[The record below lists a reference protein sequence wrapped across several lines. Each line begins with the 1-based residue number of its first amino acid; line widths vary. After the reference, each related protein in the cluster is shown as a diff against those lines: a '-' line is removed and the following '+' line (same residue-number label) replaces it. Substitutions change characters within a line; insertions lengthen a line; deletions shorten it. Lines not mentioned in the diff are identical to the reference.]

1 MQELIPY
8 GYIYKVTNKI
18 NGKSYVGMRKLS
30 LDKRWRQYLGSGK
43 LLQQA
48 VKKYG
53 EENFVK
59 TLVCFADTVDDLQE
73 IEWKK
78 IKYFKSLGQAEYNL
92 FTGKGAGGDTFA
104 LLAGDRKE
112 EVLRRQTE
120 GIRRVA
126 PEMSLRAIEKREV
139 RYKEFV
145 ANHSDAILKTY
156 DELKH
161 IQRTSL
167 TLGLH
172 LKFTHRFLKESN
184 IELNYQIGKKTK
196 EQIDGIRRYYA
207 NRSCHENP
215 MSKDL
220 PVKDCTVCSNTF
232 EGTRKTCSD
241 GCLLVAHQRNGR
253 NNSPAPIFTSSYE
266 ELYQL
271 WIIEDKSVFELM
283 EVFGCK
289 QRTVYYLLEENGLP
303 TRKSD
308 VRKIR
313 EELFPKPLRSCD
325 FCEGDIPKQYR
336 GATCSQKCRV
346 NKLHRDKLL
355 AQ

>member
-1 MQELIPY
+1 MRSEIPY
-8 GYIYKVTNKI
+8 GYVYKITNKI

-53 EENFVK
+53 EGNFIK
-59 TLVCFADTVDDLQE
+59 ELVCYAYTLEELQE

-78 IKYFKSLGQAEYNL
+78 IKYFKSLDQAEYNL

-126 PEMSLRAIEKREV
+126 SEMSLRAIEKREV

-145 ANHSDAILKTY
+145 SNHSDAILKTY
-156 DELKH
+156 EELRH
-161 IQRTSL
+161 IKRTSL
-167 TLGLH
+167 TLGLN

-184 IELNYQIGKKTK
+184 VELNYQMGKKTK
-196 EQIDGIRRYYA
+196 EQIEGKKLYYDNLLGA
-207 NRSCHENP
+207 DRHIQICII
-215 MSKDL
+215 
-220 PVKDCTVCSNTF
+220 CSIKF
-232 EGTRKTCSD
+232 KSSIRKTCSD
-241 GCLLVAHQRNGR
+241 ECLTESKRERMR
-253 NNSPAPIFTSSYE
+253 NNSLAPIFTSSYE

-271 WIIEDKSVFELM
+271 WIIEDKSISELM

-303 TRKSD
+303 TRKYD
-308 VRKIR
+308 ARNIR
-313 EELFPKPLRSCD
+313 DELFPKSLRSCD
-325 FCEGDIPKQYR
+325 FCEGDIPKQYK
-336 GATCSQKCRV
+336 GSTCSHKCRV
-346 NKLHRDKLL
+346 NKFHRDKLL

>member
-1 MQELIPY
+1 
-8 GYIYKVTNKI
+8 
-18 NGKSYVGMRKLS
+18 MRKLS

-112 EVLRRQTE
+112 EVLRRQAE

-145 ANHSDAILKTY
+145 SNHGDEILNTY
-156 DELKH
+156 EKLRNIH
-161 IQRTSL
+161 CTSL
-167 TLGLH
+167 ELNINK
-172 LKFTHRFLKESN
+172 KFTHRFLKESN
-184 IELNYQIGKKTK
+184 VELNYQIGKKTK
-196 EQIDGIRRYYA
+196 EQIDGIRRYYDNLLGA
-207 NRSCHENP
+207 DRYLKICEI
-215 MSKDL
+215 
-220 PVKDCTVCSNTF
+220 CSGEFNSAI
-232 EGTRKTCSD
+232 RKTCSD
-241 GCLLVAHQRNGR
+241 DCLTNLKRENIS
-253 NNSPAPIFTSSYE
+253 NSPPAPIFTSSYE
-266 ELYQL
+266 ELYKL
-271 WIIEDKSVFELM
+271 WIIEDKSISELM

-303 TRKSD
+303 TRKYD
-308 VRKIR
+308 ARKIR
-313 EELFPKPLRSCD
+313 DELFPKPLRSCD
-325 FCEGDIPKQYR
+325 FCEGGIPKQYK
-336 GATCSQKCRV
+336 GSTCSHKCRV
-346 NKLHRDKLL
+346 NKSHRDKLL